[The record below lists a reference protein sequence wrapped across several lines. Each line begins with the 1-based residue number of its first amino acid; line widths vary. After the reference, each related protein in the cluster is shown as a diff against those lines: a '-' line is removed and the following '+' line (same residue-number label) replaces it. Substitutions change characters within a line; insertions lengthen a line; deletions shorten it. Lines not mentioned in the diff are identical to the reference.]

1 MRMTLASKILLA
13 LFLVFALVL
22 ATSLAYQSHQQK
34 ALMTSIVSEQT
45 LDKASN
51 YFDSLNML
59 MLTGTISQRNTLREK
74 MLSHKGIDEARVI
87 RGDAITRFFGPG
99 NPEQS
104 PQDNI
109 DQRALKGETI
119 VETFDTDA
127 GEGLV
132 VALPMKAS
140 SDYRGTN
147 CLQCHVA
154 EEGTVLGVIRLE
166 YDLEPLYGT
175 IDKEMLITAGIM
187 GSIAVIGF
195 LISLT
200 VIRRWVVSPLKRV
213 SAFMKRTSHDKN
225 LAERLNNTRD
235 DEIGELCDSC
245 DQLLDNFS
253 ASLQQVQRTSETLSS
268 EAMNLIRVSSHT
280 DQLADSQRHETND
293 MSSAIDNVQQHQH
306 DIQNRTQEAAQLSES
321 AANSANQGSDLANVA
336 ANDIR
341 KLVEDIG
348 QVRTQILDVNQQS
361 QQVTTILSVIREI
374 AEQTNLLALN
384 AAIEAARAGEQGR
397 GFAVV
402 AEEVRNLASRSHD
415 ATGEIQ
421 TIIENLCSGSEASAQ
436 AVEATSKSANQR
448 GETVMA
454 LSEALGHIAEQVTT
468 VNNNADDISQQSD
481 HQATM
486 TDALLSQ
493 VGRIQSHANDTATNA
508 NEVKA
513 ISANLEQLVEQLE
526 GLIGQFQ
533 LSDSLKP

>member
-1 MRMTLASKILLA
+1 MRMTLASKLLLS

-22 ATSLAYQSHQQK
+22 VTSLAYQSHQQK

-59 MLTGTISQRNTLREK
+59 MLTGTISQRNTLRDK
-74 MLSHKGIDEARVI
+74 MLSHKGIEEARVI
-87 RGDAITRFFGPG
+87 RAEAITRFFGPG
-99 NPEQS
+99 NPEQA
-104 PQDNI
+104 PKDNI
-109 DQRALKGETI
+109 DQRALDGETI
-119 VETFDTDA
+119 VETFDSES
-127 GEGLV
+127 GKGLV

-166 YDLEPLYGT
+166 YDLQPLYGT

-187 GSIAVIGF
+187 GSIAVLGF

-200 VIRRWVVSPLKRV
+200 VIRRWVVSPLKHV
-213 SAFMKRTSHDKN
+213 SAFMKRTSRDKN
-225 LAERLNNTRD
+225 LAERLNDTRN
-235 DEIGELCDSC
+235 DEIGELCNSC

-268 EAMNLIRVSSHT
+268 EALNLIRVSGHT
-280 DQLADSQRHETND
+280 DQLADSQRNETNE
-293 MSSAIDNVQQHQH
+293 MSTAINDVQQHQH
-306 DIQNRTQEAAQLSES
+306 DIQSRTSEAAQLSES
-321 AANSANQGSDLANVA
+321 AAGSANQGSELANVA

-341 KLVEDIG
+341 KLMDDIG
-348 QVRTQILDVNQQS
+348 QVRSQILDVNQQS
-361 QQVTTILSVIREI
+361 QQVTTILGVIREI

-436 AVEATSKSANQR
+436 AVEATTESANQR
-448 GETVMA
+448 AETVMQLSDA
-454 LSEALGHIAEQVTT
+454 LADIAEQVTT
-468 VNNNADDISQQSD
+468 VNNNTDDISQQSQ
-481 HQATM
+481 HQAQM
-486 TDALLSQ
+486 TDALLEQ
-493 VGRIQSHANDTATNA
+493 VGRIQNHANDTANNA

-533 LSDSLKP
+533 LSDRLKP

>member
-22 ATSLAYQSHQQK
+22 VTSLAYQSHQQK
-34 ALMTSIVSEQT
+34 ALMTSIVSQQT

-74 MLSHKGIDEARVI
+74 MLSHEGIEEARVI
-87 RGDAITRFFGPG
+87 RSEAITRFFGPG

-104 PQDNI
+104 PQDTI
-109 DQRALKGETI
+109 DQRALDGETI
-119 VETFDTDA
+119 IETVDSN
-127 GEGLV
+127 GEKGLV

-225 LAERLNNTRD
+225 LAERLNDTRG

-253 ASLQQVQRTSETLSS
+253 ASLQQVQRTSETLSA

-321 AANSANQGSDLANVA
+321 AATSANQGSDLANVA

-341 KLVEDIG
+341 KLVEDIS
-348 QVRTQILDVNQQS
+348 QVRSQILDVNQQS
-361 QQVTTILSVIREI
+361 QQVTTILGVIREI

-421 TIIENLCSGSEASAQ
+421 TIIENLCAGSEASAQ
-436 AVEATSKSANQR
+436 AVEATSESANQR

-454 LSEALGHIAEQVTT
+454 LSEALGNIADQVTT
-468 VNNNADDISQQSD
+468 VNNNADDISQQSE
-481 HQATM
+481 HQAQM

-526 GLIGQFQ
+526 GLIGQFK
-533 LSDSLKP
+533 LSGSPKS

>member
-22 ATSLAYQSHQQK
+22 VTSLAYQSHQQK
-34 ALMTSIVSEQT
+34 ALMTSIVSQQT

-74 MLSHKGIDEARVI
+74 MLSHEGIEEARVI
-87 RGDAITRFFGPG
+87 RSDAITRFFGPG
-99 NPEQS
+99 NSEQS
-104 PQDNI
+104 PQDAI
-109 DQRALKGETI
+109 DQRALDGETI
-119 VETFDTDA
+119 VETVDSN
-127 GEGLV
+127 GEKGLV

-225 LAERLNNTRD
+225 LAERLNDTRG

-253 ASLQQVQRTSETLSS
+253 ASLQQVQRTSETLSA

-321 AANSANQGSDLANVA
+321 AATSANQGSDLANVA

-341 KLVEDIG
+341 KLVEDIS
-348 QVRTQILDVNQQS
+348 QVRSQILDVNQQS
-361 QQVTTILSVIREI
+361 QQVTTILGVIREI

-421 TIIENLCSGSEASAQ
+421 TIIENLCAGSEASAQ
-436 AVEATSKSANQR
+436 AVEATSDSANQR

-454 LSEALGHIAEQVTT
+454 LSEALGNIAEQVTT
-468 VNNNADDISQQSD
+468 VNNNADDISQQSE
-481 HQATM
+481 HQAQM

-493 VGRIQSHANDTATNA
+493 VGRIQSHANDTASNA

-526 GLIGQFQ
+526 GLIGQFK
-533 LSDSLKP
+533 LSDSLKS

>member
-22 ATSLAYQSHQQK
+22 VTSLAYQSHQQK
-34 ALMTSIVSEQT
+34 ALMTSIVSQQT

-74 MLSHKGIDEARVI
+74 MLSHEGIEEARVI
-87 RGDAITRFFGPG
+87 RSDAITRFFGPG

-104 PQDNI
+104 PQDAI
-109 DQRALKGETI
+109 DQRALDGETI
-119 VETFDTDA
+119 VETVDSN
-127 GEGLV
+127 GEKGLV

-225 LAERLNNTRD
+225 LAERLNDTRG

-253 ASLQQVQRTSETLSS
+253 ASLQQVQRTSETLSA

-321 AANSANQGSDLANVA
+321 AATSANQGSDLANVA

-341 KLVEDIG
+341 KLVEDIS
-348 QVRTQILDVNQQS
+348 QVRSQILDVNQQS
-361 QQVTTILSVIREI
+361 QQVTTILGVIREI

-421 TIIENLCSGSEASAQ
+421 TIIENLCAGSEASAQ
-436 AVEATSKSANQR
+436 AVEATSDSANQR

-454 LSEALGHIAEQVTT
+454 LSEALGNIAEQVTT
-468 VNNNADDISQQSD
+468 VNNNADDISQQSE
-481 HQATM
+481 HQAQM

-493 VGRIQSHANDTATNA
+493 VGRIQSHANDTASNA

-526 GLIGQFQ
+526 GLIGQFK
-533 LSDSLKP
+533 LSDSLKS

>member
-22 ATSLAYQSHQQK
+22 VTSLAYQSHQQK
-34 ALMTSIVSEQT
+34 ALMTSIVSQQT

-74 MLSHKGIDEARVI
+74 MLSHEGIEEARVI
-87 RGDAITRFFGPG
+87 RSDAITRFFGPG

-104 PQDNI
+104 PQDAI
-109 DQRALKGETI
+109 DQRALDGETI
-119 VETFDTDA
+119 VETVENN
-127 GEGLV
+127 GEKGLV

-175 IDKEMLITAGIM
+175 IDKEMLITAAIM

-225 LAERLNNTRD
+225 LAERLNDTRG

-253 ASLQQVQRTSETLSS
+253 ASLQQVQRTSETLSA
-268 EAMNLIRVSSHT
+268 EAMNLIHVSSHT

-321 AANSANQGSDLANVA
+321 AATSANQGSDLANVA

-341 KLVEDIG
+341 KLVEDIS
-348 QVRTQILDVNQQS
+348 QVRSQILDVNQQS
-361 QQVTTILSVIREI
+361 QQVTTILGVIREI

-421 TIIENLCSGSEASAQ
+421 TIIENLCAGSEASAQ
-436 AVEATSKSANQR
+436 AVEATSESANQR

-454 LSEALGHIAEQVTT
+454 LSEALGNIAEQVTT
-468 VNNNADDISQQSD
+468 VNNNADDISQQSE
-481 HQATM
+481 HQAQM

-526 GLIGQFQ
+526 GLIGQFK
-533 LSDSLKP
+533 LSDSLKS

>member
-74 MLSHKGIDEARVI
+74 MLSHKGIDDARVI
-87 RGDAITRFFGPG
+87 RGEAITRFFGPG

-104 PQDNI
+104 AQDAI

-119 VETFDTDA
+119 VETFDADA
-127 GEGLV
+127 GKGLV

-166 YDLEPLYGT
+166 YDLEPLYST
-175 IDKEMLITAGIM
+175 IDREMLITAGIM

-225 LAERLNNTRD
+225 LSERLNNTRD
-235 DEIGELCDSC
+235 DEIGELCNSC
-245 DQLLDNFS
+245 DQLLDNFA
-253 ASLQQVQRTSETLSS
+253 ASLQQVQRTSETLSA

-293 MSSAIDNVQQHQH
+293 MSSAIDDVQQHQH

-321 AANSANQGSDLANVA
+321 AAGSANQGSDLANVA

-341 KLVEDIG
+341 KLVADIG

-402 AEEVRNLASRSHD
+402 ADEVRNLASRSHD

-421 TIIENLCSGSEASAQ
+421 TIIENLCAGSEASAQ
-436 AVEATSKSANQR
+436 AVEATSESANQR
-448 GETVMA
+448 AETVME
-454 LSEALGHIAEQVTT
+454 LSTALGNIADQVRT
-468 VNNNADDISQQSD
+468 VNDNANDISKQSD
-481 HQATM
+481 HQAQM
-486 TDALLSQ
+486 TDALLAQ

-533 LSDSLKP
+533 LSDTLKP

>member
-1 MRMTLASKILLA
+1 
-13 LFLVFALVL
+13 
-22 ATSLAYQSHQQK
+22 
-34 ALMTSIVSEQT
+34 MTSIVSQQT

-74 MLSHKGIDEARVI
+74 MLSHEGIEEARVI
-87 RGDAITRFFGPG
+87 RSDAITRFFGPG

-104 PQDNI
+104 PQDAI
-109 DQRALKGETI
+109 DQRALDGETI
-119 VETFDTDA
+119 VETVDSN
-127 GEGLV
+127 GEKGLV

-225 LAERLNNTRD
+225 LAERLNDTRG

-253 ASLQQVQRTSETLSS
+253 ASLQQVQRTSETLSA

-321 AANSANQGSDLANVA
+321 AATSANQGSDLANVA

-341 KLVEDIG
+341 KLVEDIS
-348 QVRTQILDVNQQS
+348 QVRSQILDVNQQS
-361 QQVTTILSVIREI
+361 QQVTTILGVIREI

-421 TIIENLCSGSEASAQ
+421 TIIENLCAGSEASAQ
-436 AVEATSKSANQR
+436 AVEATSDSANQR

-454 LSEALGHIAEQVTT
+454 LSEALGNIAEQVTT
-468 VNNNADDISQQSD
+468 VNNNADDISQQSE
-481 HQATM
+481 HQAQM

-493 VGRIQSHANDTATNA
+493 VGRIQSHANDTASNA

-526 GLIGQFQ
+526 GLIGQFK
-533 LSDSLKP
+533 LSDSLKS

>member
-13 LFLVFALVL
+13 LFFVFALVL

-74 MLSHKGIDEARVI
+74 MLSHKGIDDARVI
-87 RGDAITRFFGPG
+87 RGEAITRFFGPG

-104 PQDNI
+104 AQDAI
-109 DQRALKGETI
+109 DQRSLKGETI
-119 VETFDTDA
+119 VETFDADA
-127 GEGLV
+127 GKGLV

-166 YDLEPLYGT
+166 YDLEPLYST
-175 IDKEMLITAGIM
+175 IDREMLITAGIM

-225 LAERLNNTRD
+225 LSERLNNTRD
-235 DEIGELCDSC
+235 DEIGELCNSC
-245 DQLLDNFS
+245 DQLLDNFA
-253 ASLQQVQRTSETLSS
+253 ASLQQVQRTSETLSA

-293 MSSAIDNVQQHQH
+293 MSSAIDDVQQHQH

-321 AANSANQGSDLANVA
+321 AAGSANQGSDLANVA

-341 KLVEDIG
+341 KLVADIG

-402 AEEVRNLASRSHD
+402 ADEVRNLASRSHD

-421 TIIENLCSGSEASAQ
+421 TIIENLCAGSEASAQ
-436 AVEATSKSANQR
+436 AVEATSESANQR
-448 GETVMA
+448 AETVTE
-454 LSEALGHIAEQVTT
+454 LSTALGNIADQVRT
-468 VNNNADDISQQSD
+468 VNDNANDISKQSD
-481 HQATM
+481 HQAQM
-486 TDALLSQ
+486 TDALLAQ

-533 LSDSLKP
+533 LSDTLKP

>member
-1 MRMTLASKILLA
+1 MTLASKILLA

-74 MLSHKGIDEARVI
+74 MLSHKGIDDARVI
-87 RGDAITRFFGPG
+87 RGEAITRFFGPG

-104 PQDNI
+104 SQDAI

-119 VETFDTDA
+119 VETFDA
-127 GEGLV
+127 NGGKGLV

-166 YDLEPLYGT
+166 YDLEPLYST
-175 IDKEMLITAGIM
+175 IDREMLITAGIM

-225 LAERLNNTRD
+225 LSERLNNTRD

-253 ASLQQVQRTSETLSS
+253 ASLQQVQRTSETLSA

-293 MSSAIDNVQQHQH
+293 MSSAIDDVQRHQH

-321 AANSANQGSDLANVA
+321 AAGSANQGSDLANVA

-341 KLVEDIG
+341 KLVNDIG

-402 AEEVRNLASRSHD
+402 ADEVRNLASRSHD

-421 TIIENLCSGSEASAQ
+421 TIIENLCAGSEASAQ
-436 AVEATSKSANQR
+436 AVEATSDSANQR

-454 LSEALGHIAEQVTT
+454 LSSALGHIADQVRT
-468 VNNNADDISQQSD
+468 VNDNANDISKQSD
-481 HQATM
+481 HQAQM

-493 VGRIQSHANDTATNA
+493 VGRIQRHANDTATNA

-533 LSDSLKP
+533 LSDTLKP

>member
-1 MRMTLASKILLA
+1 MRMTLASKLLLS

-22 ATSLAYQSHQQK
+22 VTSLAYQSHQQK

-59 MLTGTISQRNTLREK
+59 MLTGTISQRNTLRDK
-74 MLSHKGIDEARVI
+74 MLSHKGIEEARVI
-87 RGDAITRFFGPG
+87 RAEAITRFFGPG
-99 NPEQS
+99 NPEQA
-104 PQDNI
+104 PKDNI
-109 DQRALKGETI
+109 DQRALDGETI
-119 VETFDTDA
+119 VETFDSES
-127 GEGLV
+127 GKGLV

-166 YDLEPLYGT
+166 YDLQPLYGT

-187 GSIAVIGF
+187 GSIAVLGF

-200 VIRRWVVSPLKRV
+200 VIRRWVVSPLKHV
-213 SAFMKRTSHDKN
+213 SAFMKRTSRDKN
-225 LAERLNNTRD
+225 LAERLNDTRN
-235 DEIGELCDSC
+235 DEIGELCNSC

-268 EAMNLIRVSSHT
+268 EALNLIRVSGHT

-293 MSSAIDNVQQHQH
+293 MSTAINDVQQHQH
-306 DIQNRTQEAAQLSES
+306 DIQSRTSEAAQLSES
-321 AANSANQGSDLANVA
+321 AATSANQGSELANVA

-341 KLVEDIG
+341 KLMDDIG
-348 QVRTQILDVNQQS
+348 QVRSQILDVNQQS
-361 QQVTTILSVIREI
+361 QQVTTILGVIREI

-436 AVEATSKSANQR
+436 AVEATTESANQR
-448 GETVMA
+448 AETVMQLSDA
-454 LSEALGHIAEQVTT
+454 LADIAEQVTT
-468 VNNNADDISQQSD
+468 VNNNTDDISQQSQ
-481 HQATM
+481 HQAQM
-486 TDALLSQ
+486 TDALLEQ
-493 VGRIQSHANDTATNA
+493 VGRIQNHANDTANNA

-533 LSDSLKP
+533 LSDRLKP

>member
-74 MLSHKGIDEARVI
+74 MLSHKGIDDARVI
-87 RGDAITRFFGPG
+87 RGEAITRFFGPG

-104 PQDNI
+104 AQDAI
-109 DQRALKGETI
+109 DQRALNGETI
-119 VETFDTDA
+119 VETFDADA
-127 GEGLV
+127 GKGLV

-166 YDLEPLYGT
+166 YDLEPLYST
-175 IDKEMLITAGIM
+175 IDREMLITAGIM

-225 LAERLNNTRD
+225 LSERLNNTRD
-235 DEIGELCDSC
+235 DEIGELCNSC

-253 ASLQQVQRTSETLSS
+253 ASLQQVQRTSETLSA

-293 MSSAIDNVQQHQH
+293 MSSAIDDVQQHQH

-321 AANSANQGSDLANVA
+321 AAGSANQGSDLANVA

-341 KLVEDIG
+341 KLVADIG

-402 AEEVRNLASRSHD
+402 ADEVRNLASRSHD

-421 TIIENLCSGSEASAQ
+421 TIIENLCAGSEASAQ
-436 AVEATSKSANQR
+436 AVEATSESANQR
-448 GETVMA
+448 AETVME
-454 LSEALGHIAEQVTT
+454 LSTALGNIADQVRT
-468 VNNNADDISQQSD
+468 VNDNANDISKQSD
-481 HQATM
+481 HQAQM
-486 TDALLSQ
+486 TDALLAQ

-533 LSDSLKP
+533 LSDTLKP

>member
-74 MLSHKGIDEARVI
+74 MLSHKGIDDARVI

-104 PQDNI
+104 PQDTI
-109 DQRALKGETI
+109 DQRALDGETI
-119 VETFDTDA
+119 VETFEADA
-127 GEGLV
+127 GKGLV

-166 YDLEPLYGT
+166 YDLEPLYST
-175 IDKEMLITAGIM
+175 IDREMLITAGIM

-200 VIRRWVVSPLKRV
+200 VIRRWVVSPLKHV

-225 LAERLNNTRD
+225 LSERLHNTRD

-253 ASLQQVQRTSETLSS
+253 ASLQQVQRTSETLSA

-280 DQLADSQRHETND
+280 DQLADSQRHETDD
-293 MSSAIDNVQQHQH
+293 MSSAIDDVQQHQH

-321 AANSANQGSDLANVA
+321 AAGSANQGSDLANVS

-341 KLVEDIG
+341 QLVADIG

-374 AEQTNLLALN
+374 AEQTNLLSLN

-402 AEEVRNLASRSHD
+402 ADEVRNLASRSHD

-421 TIIENLCSGSEASAQ
+421 TIIENLCAGSEASAQ
-436 AVEATSKSANQR
+436 AVEATSESANQR
-448 GETVMA
+448 GETVME
-454 LSEALGHIAEQVTT
+454 LSSALGHIADQVRT
-468 VNNNADDISQQSD
+468 VNNNANDISQQSD
-481 HQATM
+481 QQAQM
-486 TDALLSQ
+486 TDALLAQ
-493 VGRIQSHANDTATNA
+493 VGRIQRHANDTATNA

-533 LSDSLKP
+533 LSDTLKP

>member
-22 ATSLAYQSHQQK
+22 VTSLAYQSHQQK
-34 ALMTSIVSEQT
+34 ALMTSIVSQQT

-74 MLSHKGIDEARVI
+74 MLSHEGIEEARVI
-87 RGDAITRFFGPG
+87 RSDAITRFFGPG

-104 PQDNI
+104 PQDTI
-109 DQRALKGETI
+109 DQRALDGETI
-119 VETFDTDA
+119 VETVDSN
-127 GEGLV
+127 GEKGLV

-187 GSIAVIGF
+187 GSIAVLGF

-225 LAERLNNTRD
+225 LAERLNDTRG

-253 ASLQQVQRTSETLSS
+253 ASLQQVQRTSETLSA

-321 AANSANQGSDLANVA
+321 AATSANQGSDLANVA

-341 KLVEDIG
+341 KLVEDISK
-348 QVRTQILDVNQQS
+348 VRSQILDVNQQS
-361 QQVTTILSVIREI
+361 QQVTTILGVIREI

-421 TIIENLCSGSEASAQ
+421 TIIENLCAGSEASAQ
-436 AVEATSKSANQR
+436 AVEATSDSANQR

-454 LSEALGHIAEQVTT
+454 LSEALGNIADQVTT
-468 VNNNADDISQQSD
+468 VNNNADDISQQSE
-481 HQATM
+481 HQAQM

-526 GLIGQFQ
+526 GLIGQFK
-533 LSDSLKP
+533 LSDSPKS

>member
-22 ATSLAYQSHQQK
+22 VTSLAYQSHQQK
-34 ALMTSIVSEQT
+34 ALMTSIVSQQT

-74 MLSHKGIDEARVI
+74 MLSHEGIEEARVI
-87 RGDAITRFFGPG
+87 RAEAITRFFGPG
-99 NPEQS
+99 NPEQA
-104 PQDNI
+104 PKDDI
-109 DQRALKGETI
+109 DQRALDGETI
-119 VETFDTDA
+119 VETFNSGS

-187 GSIAVIGF
+187 GSIAVLGF

-225 LAERLNNTRD
+225 LAERLNDTRG

-253 ASLQQVQRTSETLSS
+253 ASLQQVQRTSETLSA

-321 AANSANQGSDLANVA
+321 AATSANQGSDLANVA

-341 KLVEDIG
+341 KLVEDIS
-348 QVRTQILDVNQQS
+348 QVRSQILDVNQQS
-361 QQVTTILSVIREI
+361 QQVTTILGVIREI

-421 TIIENLCSGSEASAQ
+421 TIIENLCAGSEASAQ
-436 AVEATSKSANQR
+436 AVEATSDSANQR

-454 LSEALGHIAEQVTT
+454 LSEALGNIADQVTT
-468 VNNNADDISQQSD
+468 VNNNADDISQQSE
-481 HQATM
+481 HQAQM

-493 VGRIQSHANDTATNA
+493 VGRIQSHANDTASNA

-526 GLIGQFQ
+526 GLIGQFK
-533 LSDSLKP
+533 LSDSPKS

>member
-22 ATSLAYQSHQQK
+22 VTSLAYQSHQQK
-34 ALMTSIVSEQT
+34 ALMTSIVSQQT

-74 MLSHKGIDEARVI
+74 MLSHEGIEEARVI
-87 RGDAITRFFGPG
+87 RSDAITRFFGPG

-104 PQDNI
+104 PQDAI
-109 DQRALKGETI
+109 DQRALDGETI
-119 VETFDTDA
+119 VETVDSN
-127 GEGLV
+127 GEKGLV

-225 LAERLNNTRD
+225 LAERLNDTRG

-253 ASLQQVQRTSETLSS
+253 ASLQQVQRTSETLSA

-321 AANSANQGSDLANVA
+321 AATSANQGSDLANVA

-341 KLVEDIG
+341 KLVEDIS
-348 QVRTQILDVNQQS
+348 QVRSQILDVNQQS
-361 QQVTTILSVIREI
+361 QQVTTILGVIREI

-421 TIIENLCSGSEASAQ
+421 TIIENLCAGSEASAQ
-436 AVEATSKSANQR
+436 AVEATSDSANQR

-454 LSEALGHIAEQVTT
+454 LSEALGNIAEQVTT
-468 VNNNADDISQQSD
+468 VNNNADDISQQSE
-481 HQATM
+481 HQAQM

-493 VGRIQSHANDTATNA
+493 VGRIQSHANDTASNA

-526 GLIGQFQ
+526 GLIGQFR
-533 LSDSLKP
+533 LSDSLKS

>member
-22 ATSLAYQSHQQK
+22 VTSLAYQSHQQK
-34 ALMTSIVSEQT
+34 ALMTSIVSQQT

-74 MLSHKGIDEARVI
+74 MLSHEGIEEARVI
-87 RGDAITRFFGPG
+87 RSDAITRFFGPG

-104 PQDNI
+104 PQDAI
-109 DQRALKGETI
+109 DQRALDGETI
-119 VETFDTDA
+119 VETVDSN
-127 GEGLV
+127 GEKGLV

-187 GSIAVIGF
+187 GSIAVLGF

-225 LAERLNNTRD
+225 LAERLNDTRG

-253 ASLQQVQRTSETLSS
+253 ASLQQVQRTSETLSA

-321 AANSANQGSDLANVA
+321 AATSANQGSDLANVA

-341 KLVEDIG
+341 KLVEDIS
-348 QVRTQILDVNQQS
+348 QVRSQILDVNQQS
-361 QQVTTILSVIREI
+361 QQVTTILGVIREI

-421 TIIENLCSGSEASAQ
+421 TIIENLCAGSEASAQ
-436 AVEATSKSANQR
+436 AVEATSDSANQR

-454 LSEALGHIAEQVTT
+454 LSEALGNIADQVTT
-468 VNNNADDISQQSD
+468 VNNNADDISQQSE
-481 HQATM
+481 HQAQM

-493 VGRIQSHANDTATNA
+493 VGRIQSHANDTASNA

-526 GLIGQFQ
+526 GLIGQFK
-533 LSDSLKP
+533 LSDSPKS

>member
-22 ATSLAYQSHQQK
+22 VTSLAYQSHQQK
-34 ALMTSIVSEQT
+34 ALMTSIVSQQT

-74 MLSHKGIDEARVI
+74 MLSHEGIEDARVI
-87 RGDAITRFFGPG
+87 RSDAITRFFGPG

-104 PQDNI
+104 PQDAI
-109 DQRALKGETI
+109 DQRALDGETI
-119 VETFDTDA
+119 VETVDSN
-127 GEGLV
+127 GEKGLV

-187 GSIAVIGF
+187 GSIAVLGF

-225 LAERLNNTRD
+225 LAERLNDTRG

-253 ASLQQVQRTSETLSS
+253 ASLQQVQRTSETLSA

-321 AANSANQGSDLANVA
+321 AATSANQGSDLANVA

-341 KLVEDIG
+341 KLVEDIS
-348 QVRTQILDVNQQS
+348 QVRSQILDVNQQS
-361 QQVTTILSVIREI
+361 QQVTTILGVIREI

-421 TIIENLCSGSEASAQ
+421 TIIENLCAGSEASAQ
-436 AVEATSKSANQR
+436 AVEATSDSANQR

-454 LSEALGHIAEQVTT
+454 LSEALGNIADQVTT
-468 VNNNADDISQQSD
+468 VNNNADDISQQSE
-481 HQATM
+481 HQAQM

-493 VGRIQSHANDTATNA
+493 VGRIQSHANDTASNA

-526 GLIGQFQ
+526 GLIGQFK
-533 LSDSLKP
+533 LSDSPKS